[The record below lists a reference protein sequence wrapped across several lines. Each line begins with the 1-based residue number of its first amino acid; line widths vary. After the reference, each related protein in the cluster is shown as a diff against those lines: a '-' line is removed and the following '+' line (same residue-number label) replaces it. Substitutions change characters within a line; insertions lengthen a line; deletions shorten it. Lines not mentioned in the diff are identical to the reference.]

1 MIKEILPMYNTE
13 DIYSRLL
20 AGENSEVIAQE
31 FADALNAAQAKMA
44 EEAARKAEEEAKVAM
59 EKAAAEE
66 KKKLKREIL
75 AELIAE
81 AFVFISEYYPSFGI
95 TPAEVDEL
103 DDETLYALADMF
115 IVLLDLEALKPSKRT
130 LKFKGKDLFN
140 KPTAEQKIE
149 DPFAAFFK
157 EMGL

>member
-1 MIKEILPMYNTE
+1 MYNTE

-31 FADALNAAQAKMA
+31 FTDALNAAQVKMA
-44 EEAARKAEEEAKVAM
+44 EEAARKAEEEAKAAM
-59 EKAAAEE
+59 AKAVAEE
-66 KKKLKREIL
+66 KKKMKREVL

-81 AFVFISEYYPSFGI
+81 AFVFMSEYYPSFGI
-95 TPAEVDEL
+95 TPEEVDEL
-103 DDETLYALADMF
+103 DDETLYALADLF
-115 IVLLDLEALKPSKRT
+115 IMVLDIQALNPSKRT
-130 LKFKGKDLFN
+130 FKLNGTDLFN
-140 KPTAEQKIE
+140 QPTVAPKKTAID

>member
-1 MIKEILPMYNTE
+1 MYTD

-20 AGENSEVIAQE
+20 AGENADDIAAE
-31 FADALNAAQAKMA
+31 MAKALNDAQVKMA
-44 EEAARKAEEEAKVAM
+44 EEAARKAEEEAKAAM
-59 EKAAAEE
+59 EKAAIEE
-66 KKKLKREIL
+66 KKKMKREML

-95 TPAEVDEL
+95 TPEEVDEL
-103 DDETLYALADMF
+103 TDETLYALADLF
-115 IVLLDLEALKPSKRT
+115 IMLLDLEVLKPSKRT
-130 LKFKGKDLFN
+130 LKLNGKNLFN
-140 KPTAEQKIE
+140 KPAAKQIE

>member
-1 MIKEILPMYNTE
+1 MYNTE

-31 FADALNAAQAKMA
+31 FTDALNAAQVKMA
-44 EEAARKAEEEAKVAM
+44 EEAARKAEEEAKATM
-59 EKAAAEE
+59 EKAAIEE
-66 KKKLKREIL
+66 KKKLKREVL

-81 AFVFISEYYPSFGI
+81 AFVFMSEYYPSFGI
-95 TPAEVDEL
+95 TPEEVDEL
-103 DDETLYALADMF
+103 DDETLYALADLF
-115 IVLLDLEALKPSKRT
+115 IMVLDIQALNPSKRT
-130 LKFKGKDLFN
+130 FKLNGTDLFN
-140 KPTAEQKIE
+140 QPTVAPKKTAID